1 MLKKEG
7 HFKSKKPKSL
17 KPERKSSMS
26 RSRKLQTSE
35 MGISGEAQDFL
46 EHHRA
51 NDRSIP
57 QMTEMRAVTTI
68 LTKKRKRANLVQKT
82 ILYLQ
87 LIIIP
92 TGNSVK
98 DLRLERRI
106 QTKTKQGYC
115 GHLLHQ
121 ISP

>member
-1 MLKKEG
+1 M
-7 HFKSKKPKSL
+7 FSKKPKSS

-26 RSRKLQTSE
+26 RNRKLQTSE
-35 MGISGEAQDFL
+35 MGISGEAQGFL

-82 ILYLQ
+82 TLYLQ

-115 GHLLHQ
+115 GHLLHR